1 MFAGRNAF
9 RAGTVSLG
17 VGAVGSVCWCRGS
30 RRRVA
35 SVRSCCTFQQVFVRF
50 VSTLMGTYVPLVLF
64 RSGRTHV
71 GLVSTSFLEL
81 FPPPFFST
89 VSIRSCPWSC
99 GRVPARVHSTSAPR
113 TMLSR
118 CVSLLFGSLLRL
130 ACARA
135 LVSRANARTQRFV
148 FRLLFVFL
156 FFGVRTEFVGRL
168 CRALLRGNSACFSVS
183 FFFLE
188 REDTEEIER
197 KKKRER
203 AEGTQPY
210 EVKEPGKRPVVSSS
224 HVVVRVVRFLRTFV
238 VERFQVFLPTVTCTK
253 RNRPS

>member
-1 MFAGRNAF
+1 MCLWYCFGADAPTLGWSARVSWNSSPLPFFPPF
-9 RAGTVSLG
+9 R
-17 VGAVGSVCWCRGS
+17 
-30 RRRVA
+30 
-35 SVRSCCTFQQVFVRF
+35 FVR
-50 VSTLMGTYVPLVLF
+50 V
-64 RSGRTHV
+64 H
-71 GLVSTSFLEL
+71 GLVDEFRH
-81 FPPPFFST
+81 
-89 VSIRSCPWSC
+89 VSIRPPHLVRCFPGASLCFLVRFFVS
-99 GRVPARVHSTSAPR
+99 RVLVLWFPARTHEPN
-113 TMLSR
+113 
-118 CVSLLFGSLLRL
+118 GSY
-130 ACARA
+130 
-135 LVSRANARTQRFV
+135 FV
-148 FRLLFVFL
+148 CFSCFFFL
-156 FFGVRTEFVGRL
+156 GVRTEFVGRL